1 MKLCSDLSVRKDKV
15 MSVAMHNLKLRSA
28 PYIETKLP
36 SSTIEMEPGLPTIW
50 AVKTRNFC
58 KVNL

>member
-1 MKLCSDLSVRKDKV
+1 